1 MKHFKLPKCKNILLK
16 GECKLQ
22 KSYTY
27 EFRPKKEPEIEH
39 F

>member
-1 MKHFKLPKCKNILLK
+1 MQIEIFIGKNILLK
-16 GECKLQ
+16 GACKLH

-27 EFRPKKEPEIEH
+27 EFRLKKEHEIKH